1 MYSSSMPPPT
11 LLTVGN
17 LIPQAGMTPST
28 TKSSG
33 VNRVSSPRSLQY
45 VLVRLID
52 ADRSNAGQ
60 AWNNVNLVRLA
71 EKIKSP
77 LVL

>member
-1 MYSSSMPPPT
+1 MHLHLCYTGALYSSSSAEQCT
-11 LLTVGN
+11 ELD
-17 LIPQAGMTPST
+17 I
-28 TKSSG
+28 
-33 VNRVSSPRSLQY
+33 
-45 VLVRLID
+45 
-52 ADRSNAGQ
+52 Q